1 MFVCFLWLPLF
12 QASLSRNIECARLP
26 AYSCCHNRCLGSL
39 PLFFLSVIP
48 LESHLART
56 KRQAEC
62 CRSNWPEQKSAFL
75 HGAQKDKAK
84 DERKRKIKKK
94 KKKKTER
101 KEKNKGKE
109 KRNGERER
117 EMERGLTLLKEN

>member
-1 MFVCFLWLPLF
+1 ML
-12 QASLSRNIECARLP
+12 
-26 AYSCCHNRCLGSL
+26 
-39 PLFFLSVIP
+39 FLSVIP

-94 KKKKTER
+94 KKR
-101 KEKNKGKE
+101 RQREKNKGKE

-117 EMERGLTLLKEN
+117 EIERGLTLLKEN